1 MVIIKAKVINMKYV
15 ALLISIL
22 FISACSGVLKKEQPI
37 CTGTVLIGGQESSV
51 NIYKVRKVA
60 GQTQYK
66 AGYPFNWQWVG
77 KNNFIRTTCT

>member
-1 MVIIKAKVINMKYV
+1 MKYAV
-15 ALLISIL
+15 LLLSVIL
-22 FISACSGVLKKEQPI
+22 ISACSGSFKKEQPV
-37 CTGTVLIGGQESSV
+37 CTGTALIGGKESAV

>member
-1 MVIIKAKVINMKYV
+1 MKLTV
-15 ALLISIL
+15 LVFSL
-22 FISACSGVLKKEQPI
+22 FLISACSGKQQPV
-37 CTGTVLIGGQESSV
+37 CSGTALVGGQEVSV
-51 NIYKVRKVA
+51 SIYNVRKIA

>member
-1 MVIIKAKVINMKYV
+1 MKYI
-15 ALLISIL
+15 ALLLSL
-22 FISACSGVLKKEQPI
+22 VFISACTGTLNKEQPI
-37 CTGTVLIGGQESSV
+37 CTGTALIGGQESAV
-51 NIYKVRKVA
+51 NIYNVQKVA

>member
-1 MVIIKAKVINMKYV
+1 MKYA
-15 ALLISIL
+15 ALLFTIFLISSCANT
-22 FISACSGVLKKEQPI
+22 FNKEQPV
-37 CTGTVLIGGQESSV
+37 CTGVAFIGGQESSV

>member
-1 MVIIKAKVINMKYV
+1 MKYV

-37 CTGTVLIGGQESSV
+37 CTAAVLIGGQKSSV

-77 KNNFIRTTCT
+77 KNNFISDTCS